1 MMTVDLVAD
10 IVAQG
15 VSLVLLICLVM
26 IIPSLIIG
34 LCVSIF
40 QAVTQI
46 NEQTLSFLPRL
57 VMTLVVLMFAGK
69 WILLKLIDFTTLIF
83 SQSAQLIG

>member
-10 IVAQG
+10 VVAQG
-15 VSLVLLICLVM
+15 VTLVLLICLVM

-83 SQSAQLIG
+83 SQAPQLIG